1 MNQRDR
7 HTTRTPRSP
16 IDPMHLVSKLTARDS
31 WILAML
37 HEHRVLTTMHLAAL
51 AFPTENL
58 ARRRLARLHSYGVL
72 DRFRPLLPVGSA
84 PSHWVLARAGATI
97 LAAQAGTEPRKLG
110 YLPHHAETIAHS
122 LHLNH
127 TLGINEWFTA
137 LATTDHRTDP
147 ADASTGAGIGGGTP
161 ELVIWWS
168 QTRAARRWGDLAR
181 PDGYGRYTHT
191 TTAETAVLDFFLEY
205 DLATTSLPRVAA
217 KLFGYADLA
226 RSTGVVTPVLFWFPS
241 LAREKHA
248 RVALHKVWAKLPNW
262 QQVPVATA
270 AAALLDPDAPHPGPA
285 DRVWIPL
292 GPTTSGRLFLHELAA
307 VWPARTVAPPV
318 PESEQVPHTSGG
330 LVSLPVPPPRCP
342 ALWREDPSAP

>member
-7 HTTRTPRSP
+7 HTTRTPRPP
-16 IDPMHLVSKLTARDS
+16 IDPAHLVSKLTARDL
-31 WILAML
+31 WVLAML
-37 HEHRVLTTMHLAAL
+37 HEHRVLTTPLLAAL

-97 LAAQAGTEPRKLG
+97 LAAQAETEPRKLG
-110 YLPHHAETIAHS
+110 YLPHHTETIAHS
-122 LHLNH
+122 LHLTH

-137 LATTDHRTDP
+137 LATTSD
-147 ADASTGAGIGGGTP
+147 TGAGIDGGTA
-161 ELVIWWS
+161 ELVSWWS

-181 PDGYGRYTHT
+181 PDGYGRYTHAT
-191 TTAETAVLDFFLEY
+191 TEATAVLDFFLEY
-205 DLATTSLPRVAA
+205 DLATTSLPRIAA
-217 KLFGYADLA
+217 KLFGFAELA

-248 RVALHKVWAKLPNW
+248 RVALRKVWAGLPDPRK
-262 QQVPVATA
+262 VPVATA
-270 AAALLDPDAPHPGPA
+270 AAALLDPAALHPGPA

-292 GPTTSGRLFLHELAA
+292 GPNPSGRLFLHELAG
-307 VWPARTVAPPV
+307 VWPARTVPPPA
-318 PESEQVPHTSGG
+318 PESEQAPHTSGG

-342 ALWREDPSAP
+342 APWSADLSAS